1 MSSFEHHFSAAVLKN
16 TSCGEYSYTVNS
28 QSAHITKSCLG
39 YSTSRKF
46 WRILCPVAGHHK
58 DLLQLILIKKKKS
71 RILNMIT
78 LESNHSESS
87 NMYLGFQD
95 TGIQKIAIRKFPAL

>member
-28 QSAHITKSCLG
+28 QSAHITKSCPG
-39 YSTSRKF
+39 YSTSWKF
-46 WRILCPVAGHHK
+46 WQILCRVPSCWPPQKFATADTH
-58 DLLQLILIKKKKS
+58 LKKKS

-87 NMYLGFQD
+87 NILAENSY
-95 TGIQKIAIRKFPAL
+95 KKEFPAL